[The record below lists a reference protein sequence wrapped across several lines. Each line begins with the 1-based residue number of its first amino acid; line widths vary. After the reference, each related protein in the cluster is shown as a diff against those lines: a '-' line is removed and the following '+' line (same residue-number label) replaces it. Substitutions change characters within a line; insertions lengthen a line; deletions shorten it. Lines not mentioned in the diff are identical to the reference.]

1 MESMEPFCFVHA
13 ADLHL
18 GTPFRGL
25 ALRQPWLMERLRQA
39 TYRAWDRIVD
49 LAITQQ
55 AAFVTLGGDLFDTA
69 DRNLMAQQRFY
80 NGVHRLG
87 EAGIPVFAV
96 AGNHDP
102 LDAQRPRLK
111 PPENLTIFPSGHVAS
126 FPVLRDQRV
135 LAQIYGISYPSRF
148 VADNYASRFHR
159 QDSAPFAIALLH
171 TNVGGDPAH
180 ENDAPCRM
188 EDLLKEPFDCWA
200 LGHIHARRT
209 LHEAAP
215 LVCYPGNPQGRD
227 FGENGARGCLLI
239 SVNEAGIPHPSFVAA
254 DDVRFLQEQIVLPAQ
269 ANETSLNEALLTAKE
284 TLRRQAG
291 VDGRTRGCV
300 ARLAVEGEEEVAALQ
315 EEAVQAEVLQ
325 WLRDG
330 EAERTD
336 FVYIERIL
344 PHVRPEALT
353 GSDPQGFGGALLQ
366 LAEAI
371 AADPKAQTALLE
383 AITAELTATR
393 SAHVR
398 LLRERLPQVMAA
410 LPPTW
415 LQQNARSALR
425 RLLEEDDAD
434 R

>member
-1 MESMEPFCFVHA
+1 MKRMEPFCFVHA

-25 ALRQPWLMERLRQA
+25 ALRQPWLMERLQQA
-39 TYRAWDRIVD
+39 TYRAWERIVD
-49 LAITQQ
+49 LAIAHQ

-69 DRNLMAQQRFY
+69 DRNLIAQQRFY
-80 NGVHRLG
+80 DGVHRLG

-126 FPVLRDQRV
+126 FPVLLDQRE

-159 QDSAPFAIALLH
+159 QDSAPFAVALLH

-180 ENDAPCRM
+180 ENDAPCRLD
-188 EDLLKEPFDCWA
+188 DLLREPFDCWA
-200 LGHIHARRT
+200 LGHIHAHRT

-227 FGENGARGCLLI
+227 FGESGDRGCLLI
-239 SVNEAGIPHPSFVAA
+239 RVDEAGIPHPSFVAV
-254 DDVRFLQEQIVLPAQ
+254 DDVRFLQERITLPGQ
-269 ANETSLNEALLTAKE
+269 ADETSLNEALLAAKQA
-284 TLRRQAG
+284 LRRQAG
-291 VDGRTRGCV
+291 VDRRTRGCV
-300 ARLAVEGEEEVAALQ
+300 ARLTVEGGAEVAALQ
-315 EEAVQAEVLQ
+315 DEAVQAEVLQ

-330 EAERTD
+330 EAERPD
-336 FVYIERIL
+336 FVYIEQIL
-344 PHVRPEALT
+344 PNVRPEALAT
-353 GSDPQGFGGALLQ
+353 PDPHGFSGALLQ
-366 LAEAI
+366 MAEAI
-371 AADPKAQTALLE
+371 AADPEARTALLE

-398 LLRERLPQVMAA
+398 LLRERLPEVIAT

-415 LQQNARSALR
+415 LQQSARRALR